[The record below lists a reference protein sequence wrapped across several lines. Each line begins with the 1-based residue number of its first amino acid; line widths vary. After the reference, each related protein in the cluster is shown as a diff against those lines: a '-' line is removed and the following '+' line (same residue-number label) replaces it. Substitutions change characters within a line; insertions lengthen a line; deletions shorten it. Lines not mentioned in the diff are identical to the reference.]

1 MRGGDAGM
9 VAEISNSAFLATQEL
24 ARNARLSRASADER
38 ASGAQE
44 ALRRRAQ
51 QQQQS
56 SQTFDAVTFRVDG
69 QATSTNNPQ
78 NGIDQNTR
86 LPRGSL
92 VNIVI

>member
-1 MRGGDAGM
+1 M

-24 ARNARLSRASADER
+24 AREARLSRGKADQR
-38 ASGAQE
+38 AAGAQE

-69 QATSTNNPQ
+69 QATRAANPQ

-92 VNIVI
+92 VNIVV

>member
-1 MRGGDAGM
+1 M

-24 ARNARLSRASADER
+24 ARDAKLSRTSADQR
-38 ASGAQE
+38 AAGTQE
-44 ALRRRAQ
+44 ALRRRTQ

-69 QATSTNNPQ
+69 RATSTINPQ

-92 VNIVI
+92 VNIVV

>member
-1 MRGGDAGM
+1 M

-24 ARNARLSRASADER
+24 ARDARLSRTTADQR
-38 ASGAQE
+38 ASGTQE
-44 ALRRRAQ
+44 ALRQRT

-56 SQTFDAVTFRVDG
+56 STPTQTFDAVTFRVDG
-69 QATSTNNPQ
+69 QATSTTNPQ

-92 VNIVI
+92 VDIVV